1 MNLSTRVHLL
11 LEDETTLDAAQKLLE
26 SSGIDCLV
34 HRDPQ
39 RLLNSYEPRPPEC
52 LVLGLRLPATS
63 GLQLQRELRIL
74 PVVFVT
80 SHGDVSS
87 AVTAMK
93 QGAVDYL
100 EAPFEDDSLFEAIT
114 RAVLTSDERWRTLR
128 LREKRDEQLSILS
141 PREREVLDLVLQG
154 HSSKGI
160 ARMIRR
166 SKRTVDLHR
175 ANIMHKIG
183 ANSLVDLIRMTG
195 GPGSDT
201 YSADR

>member
-1 MNLSTRVHLL
+1 MNLSARVHLL
-11 LEDETTLDAAQKLLE
+11 LEDETTLHAAQKLLE
-26 SSGIDCLV
+26 SSGIGYLV

-39 RLLNSYEPRPPEC
+39 RFLNSYEPRPPEC
-52 LVLGLRLPATS
+52 LVLGLRLAATS

-80 SHGDVSS
+80 SHGDISS

-100 EAPFEDDSLFEAIT
+100 QTPFEEDSLFEAIT
-114 RAVLTSDERWRTLR
+114 RAVLTSEEKWRSLR
-128 LREKRDEQLSILS
+128 VKQKRDQQLSILT
-141 PREREVLDLVLQG
+141 PREREILDLVLEG
-154 HSSKGI
+154 HSSKKI
-160 ARMIRR
+160 ARMIHR

-183 ANSLVDLIRMTG
+183 ANSLVDLIRITG
-195 GPGSDT
+195 EPGSDT
-201 YSADR
+201 HSADG